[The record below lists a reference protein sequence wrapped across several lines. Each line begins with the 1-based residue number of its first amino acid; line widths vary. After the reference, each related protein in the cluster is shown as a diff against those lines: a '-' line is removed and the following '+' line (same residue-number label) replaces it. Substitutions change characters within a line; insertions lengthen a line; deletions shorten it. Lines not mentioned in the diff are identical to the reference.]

1 MRIVQVYS
9 GNEVQKLSLT
19 DEKWHLLR
27 ALFQGQDKGKNFS
40 QLCCRAGLCPL
51 VLQVRNWPT

>member
-1 MRIVQVYS
+1 
-9 GNEVQKLSLT
+9 LSLT
-19 DEKWHLLR
+19 DEKWQLLR

-40 QLCCRAGLCPL
+40 QFCCRAGLCPL